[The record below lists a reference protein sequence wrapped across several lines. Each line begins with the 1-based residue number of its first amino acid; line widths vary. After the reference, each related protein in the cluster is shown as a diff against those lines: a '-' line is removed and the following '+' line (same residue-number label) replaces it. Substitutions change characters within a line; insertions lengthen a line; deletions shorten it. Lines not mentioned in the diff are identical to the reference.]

1 MINVINE
8 ILRQQLKKLVE
19 NQKIQ
24 TYRERE
30 RGKKPIKWQFFN
42 YISTLNIIWS
52 AGVHVTTYFS

>member
-30 RGKKPIKWQFFN
+30 RGEKNQLSDNSLTIYQP
-42 YISTLNIIWS
+42 
-52 AGVHVTTYFS
+52 

>member
-30 RGKKPIKWQFFN
+30 REKNPIK
-42 YISTLNIIWS
+42 
-52 AGVHVTTYFS
+52 

>member
-30 RGKKPIKWQFFN
+30 GKKTQLSDNSLTIYQP
-42 YISTLNIIWS
+42 
-52 AGVHVTTYFS
+52 

>member
-30 RGKKPIKWQFFN
+30 RGKKPIK
-42 YISTLNIIWS
+42 
-52 AGVHVTTYFS
+52 